1 MGPKR
6 FRQSCREPNRLV
18 LAPRIR
24 SLCEGRSP
32 ACWTRPKGRK
42 PAMEQTKDR
51 VWLQYFGEQEAGALV
66 ATETFIQETAEVP
79 DRPLDDWSWHLLPS
93 IVEIEAVLRTT
104 PKNKAPGLDL
114 IPSHFI
120 TTCPTKFAR
129 AVQPLFLKSLVRGR
143 QPING
148 GVASCMKPTRGR
160 GPSAT
165 QPTIEACIFQALLA
179 RRCTESCAP
188 RSMTTWRLSC
198 TRCTV
203 DRGKACRCSSPRSSS

>member
-1 MGPKR
+1 
-6 FRQSCREPNRLV
+6 
-18 LAPRIR
+18 
-24 SLCEGRSP
+24 
-32 ACWTRPKGRK
+32 
-42 PAMEQTKDR
+42 MEQTKDR

-66 ATETFIQETAEVP
+66 ANETFIQETAEVP

-93 IVEIEAVLRTT
+93 LVEIEAVLRTT

-148 GVASCMKPTRGR
+148 GVASCVKPTRGR